1 MDLNKLGIAQ
11 ILPADSEDTDPHPRL
26 IVDGSG
32 IHAGQ
37 WFSALLPDG
46 WHDIT
51 LEISWDK
58 TGPESWY
65 ISTPEYKNISPI
77 GLFVKI
83 QT

>member
-1 MDLNKLGIAQ
+1 MDLEKLGIAQ
-11 ILPADSEDTDPHPRL
+11 IQPPAPEDDDPRPRL
-26 IVDGSG
+26 IVDGYG

-37 WFSALLPDG
+37 GFNALLPDG

-51 LEISWDK
+51 LEVAWDK

-65 ISTPEYKNISPI
+65 ISTPEYRNISPI

-83 QT
+83 